1 MGSRPH
7 GRSWRSRQNGGMAD
21 DALAAQQA
29 AMAEISRQ
37 LLAGMPPG
45 AERVVLTAEVIS
57 TVTRAAYL
65 VIYPNGQQAAYSPG
79 RPVDDEALDAL
90 RDAMYRDD
98 VGTWFGLQFVQLAD
112 GRTSA
117 QFNHDHD
124 PQLTTATAND
134 WRLDLDVYP
143 RSEQHV
149 PGWLAARLLG

>member
-1 MGSRPH
+1 VGIE
-7 GRSWRSRQNGGMAD
+7 Q
-21 DALAAQQA
+21 QQA
-29 AMAEISRQ
+29 AMDAISRI
-37 LLAGMPPG
+37 LIAGMPPG

-57 TVTRAAYL
+57 TVTRAVYL
-65 VIYPNGQQAAYSPG
+65 AVYPNGEQARFSPG
-79 RPVDDEALDAL
+79 RPVDDESLDAL

-112 GRTSA
+112 GRSTA

-124 PQLTTATAND
+124 PQLPATAND

-149 PGWLAARLLG
+149 PSWLAVKLLG